1 MTIAQPSRPTIRER
15 ALAGERLYGAFLILA
30 SPLGAELAG
39 QAGFDWLIVDL
50 EHGAGSEADL
60 LAQLYAI
67 ETTGT
72 AAIVRSPSG
81 ERLRIGRALDLGAAG
96 IMVPRLETVEEV
108 REAVSY
114 LRWPPDGARGLAL
127 MTRGARLGAI
137 GHTGVRAVNSE
148 ILGIIQIES
157 RRALENADAIAA
169 IDGADVLFVG
179 PTDLSHSLG
188 IPGKFDDPEFSDALD
203 RVVAACRANGKSPGI
218 LLRQPSDAP
227 RYVELGYR
235 FIGLASDAAFVA
247 DGARGALASAPR
259 G

>member
-1 MTIAQPSRPTIRER
+1 MTSAKTAQRPIRQR
-15 ALAGERLYGAFLILA
+15 ALAGEPLFGAFLLLA
-30 SPLGAELAG
+30 SPVGAELA
-39 QAGFDWLIVDL
+39 ARTGFDWLIVDL

-67 ETTGT
+67 ETTG
-72 AAIVRSPSG
+72 ASAIVRPASG

-96 IMVPRLETVEEV
+96 IMVPRLDTVDDV
-108 REAVSY
+108 REAISY

-127 MTRGARLGAI
+127 LTRGARLGAI
-137 GHTGVRAVNSE
+137 GHTGVRALNADV
-148 ILGIIQIES
+148 LGIIQIES

-188 IPGKFDDPEFSDALD
+188 IPGQFDDPAFAGALE
-203 RVVAACRANGKSPGI
+203 RVVEACRSHGKSPGI
-218 LLRQPSDAP
+218 LLRQPSDVG
-227 RYVELGYR
+227 RYLDLGYR

-247 DGARGALASAPR
+247 DGARAALANVPR